1 MSRRNLLGA
10 AKGPRECGVRYGCRV
25 EVGSLAPAV
34 ELLQGGENR
43 LEGHGGVR
51 CIRVV
56 MRPIIDREE

>member
-43 LEGHGGVR
+43 LKGHGYRDGWVEVR
-51 CIRVV
+51 SIRVV
-56 MRPIIDREE
+56 T